1 MKDEEKIIGNSQRKK
16 WCVTYREIMMW
27 ILVNFLSEA
36 YKAIRKW
43 AIWNVLKENNT
54 QSGILYLAKNY
65 FRNEGKIEIFSD
77 EGKQRQEP
85 SALKEV

>member
-1 MKDEEKIIGNSQRKK
+1 
-16 WCVTYREIMMW
+16 MMW
-27 ILVNFLSEA
+27 IFVNFLSEA

>member
-1 MKDEEKIIGNSQRKK
+1 MKDEEKIIGNNQRKK
-16 WCVTYREIMMW
+16 WCATYREIMMW
-27 ILVNFLSEA
+27 IFVNFLSEA

-43 AIWNVLKENNT
+43 DIWNVLKENNT

-65 FRNEGKIEIFSD
+65 FRNEGKIKVFSD